1 MKKYILYTIIA
12 ILLVAVIGC
21 KDYLDVNTNP
31 NAPTVTVP
39 DLVLSGA
46 LTESGRIIAQ
56 DMNAY
61 AAFWAGYWSASGT
74 YSSSGDTRRNFNLN
88 NTSFQGVWSDAYLNA
103 SNYNYVENATKSVAG
118 YDNYRAIS
126 KIMKV
131 YDFHTLI
138 DNYGN
143 IPYTSAL

>member
-1 MKKYILYTIIA
+1 MKKHIFYTIIA

-118 YDNYRAIS
+118 YDN
-126 KIMKV
+126 
-131 YDFHTLI
+131 
-138 DNYGN
+138 
-143 IPYTSAL
+143 